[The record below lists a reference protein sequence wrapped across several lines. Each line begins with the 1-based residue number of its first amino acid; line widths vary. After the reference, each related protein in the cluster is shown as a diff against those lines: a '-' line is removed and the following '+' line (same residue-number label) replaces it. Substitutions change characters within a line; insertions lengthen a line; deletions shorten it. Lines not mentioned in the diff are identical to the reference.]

1 MPGRN
6 MQAHPWHVLGTGSI
20 GGLFCAR
27 LATAGSAATVLLR
40 NAGAREAWHA
50 AGGLLVE
57 HADGH
62 RQQIEAPVR
71 IPGDGGPLPRHLL
84 VATKAP
90 DTLAALAPWL
100 PGDGEGQLVLL
111 LQNGMGTSEQVRARW
126 PRVRLWNAVTTA
138 GAWRETPFHLHC
150 VADGETRAG
159 RWDDAGNADL
169 DAAVEHAAAAGLWQC
184 SDDIRVHLWRKLAIN
199 AVINGLTAIHRCRNG
214 ELLEIAAAQAQ
225 LAPLA
230 REVEAVAAAD
240 DVVFDEPV
248 LALAERVIH
257 LTAANYSSMNR
268 DVAAGRRT
276 EIDFINGYVVE
287 RAHAHG
293 IAVPANGAVLAA
305 VHALA

>member
-1 MPGRN
+1 
-6 MQAHPWHVLGTGSI
+6 MQPREWHVLGTGSI

-27 LATAGSAATVLLR
+27 LAAAGGEPTLLLR
-40 NAGAREAWHA
+40 NGSAREAWRV

-57 HADGH
+57 HANGR
-62 RQQIEAPVR
+62 RQPVVAPARV
-71 IPGDGGPLPRHLL
+71 PGDGGPLPRHVL

-100 PGDGEGQLVLL
+100 AGDGEGQLVLL

-150 VADGETRAG
+150 VADGETHAG
-159 RWDDAGNADL
+159 RWDDAGNSNLDTAVAD
-169 DAAVEHAAAAGLWQC
+169 AAAAGLWQC
-184 SDDIRVHLWRKLAIN
+184 SDDIRAHLWRKLAIN
-199 AVINGLTAIHRCRNG
+199 AVVNGLTAIHRCRNG
-214 ELLEIAAAQAQ
+214 ALLEIDAARSQ

-230 REVEAVAAAD
+230 SEVEAVAAAD
-240 DVVFDEPV
+240 GVQFDAPV

-257 LTAANYSSMNR
+257 LTAGNYSSMNR
-268 DVAAGRRT
+268 DVVAGRRT
-276 EIDFINGYVVE
+276 EIDFINGYVVA
-287 RAHAHG
+287 RARTHG
-293 IAVPANGAVLAA
+293 IAVPANAAVLAA